1 MEYTTIV
8 IAIIGL
14 TSTLIPAYW
23 VHKEKKKNNEKDK
36 KIAELESQLTEA
48 NVRTEVVDRLLDI
61 TLLSEIKTAVDV
73 VFQETSADRYLILI
87 ALNGVTDFNMI
98 SVIFEQHKG
107 VDKISAIARYRNLK
121 IDDEYK
127 SMLKKAERNGDI
139 ELEVSQMPDE
149 SILKQIYMIEGVQH
163 SKVTFLLRKGID
175 SGNDV
180 IVFSSLATHS
190 EEPFSSRDKTI
201 ASTQNDAVIV
211 PALKLM
217 IESTNPYINAK

>member
-23 VHKEKKKNNEKDK
+23 GYRVKKENNKKDK
-36 KIAELESQLTEA
+36 KIAELESQLIET
-48 NVRTEVVDRLLDI
+48 NIRTEVVDRLLDI

-127 SMLKKAERNGDI
+127 SMLKKAERNGHV
-139 ELEVSQMPDE
+139 ELEVSEMPDE

-180 IVFSSLATHS
+180 IVFSSLATRS
-190 EEPFSSRDKTI
+190 
-201 ASTQNDAVIV
+201 
-211 PALKLM
+211 
-217 IESTNPYINAK
+217 